1 MREAVAGVADAAER
15 EVIPLYEVRPQMRLG
30 YLTDLDSILCTSS
43 DPERGFQDGVRY
55 PLRTDSRI
63 NVTKGKKVTR
73 NKQGEPVVR
82 KYEEEA
88 KVLVIKVADKEFSE
102 STEDIEYLLEH
113 FEIPNPGDIATR
125 FPEEVERQR
134 QILDQIAADGLAPTA
149 RTRRST
155 GSASS
160 VRTWLAR

>member
-1 MREAVAGVADAAER
+1 
-15 EVIPLYEVRPQMRLG
+15 MRLG
-30 YLTDLDSILCTSS
+30 YLTDLDSILCTRS
-43 DPERGFQDGVRY
+43 DPERGFQEGTRY

-63 NVTKGKKVTR
+63 NVTQGEKVTR

-88 KVLVIKVADKEFSE
+88 KVLVITVADKEFCE
-102 STEDIEYLLEH
+102 STEDIQYLLDH

-134 QILDQIAADGLAPTA
+134 QLLDEIAAQGCTNGKDRGFEWKASSA
-149 RTRRST
+149 RTWR
-155 GSASS
+155 AP
-160 VRTWLAR
+160 